1 LRRFSAPIVI
11 CLLVLLL
18 PLVVMFAMGTGT
30 VNISIVDIWRA
41 IMGLFSS
48 DSSSST
54 SNFSSSSQIHT
65 ILFDIR
71 LPRILLA
78 LCLGVILAISG
89 AVMQGLFRN
98 PLADPSL
105 IGVSGGASV
114 GASIV
119 IVMAGEWIQSG
130 SALGLSAV
138 AVGAFVG
145 GFIATILVYRLATSE
160 VGTSVTTML
169 LAGIAIGAIAGAL
182 NSLLSYFA
190 DNDML
195 RQISLWQMGN
205 LSTANWSRVAM
216 VAAVAALLGGLFPWD
231 SRALN
236 ALLLGESEARHL
248 GIDVQ
253 RVKRRL
259 IVLTALG
266 IGTSVAMA
274 GMIGFVG
281 LIVPHAI
288 RLLIGPDHRWL
299 LPGSALAGGLLLIIA
314 DSLARVVVAP
324 TELPTGIL
332 TALLGAP
339 FFVALLIQ
347 RRREI

>member
-1 LRRFSAPIVI
+1 
-11 CLLVLLL
+11 
-18 PLVVMFAMGTGT
+18 MFAMGTGT

-41 IMGLFSS
+41 IMGLFFS
-48 DSSSST
+48 DSSSL
-54 SNFSSSSQIHT
+54 SSSSQIHT

-78 LCLGVILAISG
+78 LCLGAILAISG

-114 GASIV
+114 GASLMIV
-119 IVMAGEWIQSG
+119 LAGGAVESG
-130 SALGLSAV
+130 LLMGLSLV
-138 AVGAFVG
+138 ALGAFVG
-145 GFIATILVYRLATSE
+145 GFAATILVYRLATSGI
-160 VGTSVTTML
+160 GTSVTTML
-169 LAGIAIGAIAGAL
+169 LAGIAIGALAGAL

-205 LSTANWSRVAM
+205 LSAANWAKVWIM
-216 VAAVAALLGGLFPWD
+216 ALVSLLLLVSFPRD

-266 IGTSVAMA
+266 VGVSVALA
-274 GMIGFVG
+274 GMVGFVG
-281 LIVPHAI
+281 LVIPHVI

-299 LPGSALAGGLLLIIA
+299 IPGSAMAGAILLVVA
-314 DSLARVVVAP
+314 DSLARVVVLPA
-324 TELPTGIL
+324 ELPTGIL

-339 FFVALLIQ
+339 FFIALLLQQ
-347 RRREI
+347 RREV

>member
-1 LRRFSAPIVI
+1 M
-11 CLLVLLL
+11 L
-18 PLVVMFAMGTGT
+18 PLVVIFALGTGT
-30 VNISIVDIWRA
+30 VNISIVDIWQA
-41 IMGLFSS
+41 IMGLFSN
-48 DSSSST
+48 DG
-54 SNFSSSSQIHT
+54 FSSSSQIHT

>member
-1 LRRFSAPIVI
+1 LRRISSAWLIAILAILLPVIVLYSMTVGTVSISMAEAFSA
-11 CLLVLLL
+11 
-18 PLVVMFAMGTGT
+18 A
-30 VNISIVDIWRA
+30 VDR
-41 IMGLFSS
+41 LFSS
-48 DSSSST
+48 TDSIGQT
-54 SNFSSSSQIHT
+54 QV

-78 LCLGVILAISG
+78 LLVGAILASTG

-114 GASIV
+114 GASLMIV
-119 IVMAGEWIQSG
+119 LASG
-130 SALGLSAV
+130 AVESGLLMGLSLV
-138 AVGAFVG
+138 ALGAFVG
-145 GFIATILVYRLATSE
+145 GFAATILVYRLATSGI
-160 VGTSVTTML
+160 GTSVTTML
-169 LAGIAIGAIAGAL
+169 LAGIAIGALAGAL

-205 LSTANWSRVAM
+205 LSAANWAKVWIM
-216 VAAVAALLGGLFPWD
+216 ALVSLLLLVSFPRD

-266 IGTSVAMA
+266 VGVSVALA
-274 GMIGFVG
+274 GMVGFVG
-281 LIVPHAI
+281 LVIPHVI

-299 LPGSALAGGLLLIIA
+299 IPGSAMAGAILLVVA
-314 DSLARVVVAP
+314 DSLARVVVLPA
-324 TELPTGIL
+324 ELPTGIL

-339 FFVALLIQ
+339 FFIALLLQQ
-347 RRREI
+347 RREV

>member
-1 LRRFSAPIVI
+1 M
-11 CLLVLLL
+11 L
-18 PLVVMFAMGTGT
+18 PLVVIFALGTGT
-30 VNISIVDIWRA
+30 VNISIVDIWQA
-41 IMGLFSS
+41 IMGLFSN
-48 DSSSST
+48 DG
-54 SNFSSSSQIHT
+54 FSSNSQIHT

-216 VAAVAALLGGLFPWD
+216 VAAVAALLVALFPRD

-281 LIVPHAI
+281 LVVPHAV

-299 LPGSALAGGLLLIIA
+299 LPGSALAGAILLIIA

-339 FFVALLIQ
+339 FFIALLMQ
-347 RRREI
+347 RRREM